1 MREGG
6 DLAGPSGWV
15 FDIRRYSVHDGPGI
29 RTTVFLK
36 GCALRCAWCHNPES
50 QSAEPQLLYRADRCI
65 LCGECVE
72 ACSVGAVALHDDRVT
87 TDPAR
92 CELCGACADAC
103 PTDARAVVGRRMR
116 ADEVLEAIEHDRL
129 FYDESGGGATFSG
142 GEPLHQPE
150 FIRSL
155 LVGCRERGIHSALD
169 TSGHAPPATF
179 LDIARLADLV
189 LFDLK
194 HMDAALHRAGTGVG
208 NDLILGNLR
217 RLSAAAAGE
226 VVVRIP
232 LVPGFNDT
240 ASNLQRTASF
250 VAALD
255 TVPPVQLLP
264 FHTAAQEKHRRFGL
278 PYRQR
283 DAEAHTETA
292 LSTFRSWFE
301 RAGLRAAI
309 GG

>member
-1 MREGG
+1 MREGS

-50 QSAEPQLLYRADRCI
+50 QAAEPQLLYRADRC
-65 LCGECVE
+65 LACGECVE
-72 ACSVGAVALHDDRVT
+72 VCAAGAVALHDDRVI

-92 CELCGACADAC
+92 CALCGACTDAC
-103 PTDARAVVGRRMR
+103 PTDARAIVGRRMR
-116 ADEVLEAIEHDRL
+116 VTEVLEAIEHDRL
-129 FYDESGGGATFSG
+129 YYDESGGGATFSG
-142 GEPLHQPE
+142 GEPLYQPE

-155 LVGCRERGIHSALD
+155 LVSCRERGIRSALD
-169 TSGHAPPATF
+169 TAGHAPPAIF
-179 LDIARLADLV
+179 AEIAHLADVV

-194 HMDAALHRAGTGVG
+194 HMDAALHRVGTGVT
-208 NDLILGNLR
+208 NDLILDNLR
-217 RLSAAAAGE
+217 RLAAAGGE
-226 VVVRIP
+226 VVVRVP

-240 ASNLQRTASF
+240 ASNLQRTAAF

-255 TVPPVQLLP
+255 PVPLVQLLP
-264 FHTAAQEKHRRFGL
+264 FHVAAKEKHRRFGL

-283 DAEAHTETA
+283 DAETHTETA

-301 RAGLRAAI
+301 RAGVRATI

>member
-6 DLAGPSGWV
+6 DRAGPSGWV

-92 CELCGACADAC
+92 CEVCGACADAC
-103 PTDARAVVGRRMR
+103 PTDARAVVGRRMS
-116 ADEVLEAIEHDRL
+116 ADEVLEAVEHDRL

-142 GEPLHQPE
+142 GEPLHQPA

-155 LVGCRERGIHSALD
+155 LVGCRERGIRSALD
-169 TSGHAPPATF
+169 TAGHALPAIF
-179 LDIARLADLV
+179 AEIAHLADVV

-194 HMDAALHRAGTGVG
+194 HMDAVRHRDGTGVA
-208 NDLILGNLR
+208 NDLILTNLR
-217 RLSAAAAGE
+217 HLAAAGGE

-240 ASNLQRTASF
+240 ASNLQRTAAF
-250 VAALD
+250 L
-255 TVPPVQLLP
+255 TGLERVPLVQLLP
-264 FHTAAQEKHRRFGL
+264 FHTAAQEKHRRFGV

-283 DAEAHTETA
+283 DGTTHAEPA
-292 LSTFRSWFE
+292 LNTFRSWFE
-301 RAGLRAAI
+301 RAGVRAEI